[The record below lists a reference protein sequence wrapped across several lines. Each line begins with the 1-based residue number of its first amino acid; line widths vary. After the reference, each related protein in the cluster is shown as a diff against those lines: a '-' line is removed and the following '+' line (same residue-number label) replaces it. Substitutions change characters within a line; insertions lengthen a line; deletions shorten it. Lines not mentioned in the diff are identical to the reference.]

1 MAYRLSLE
9 APLAENITDILK
21 GEIGRAISVLQ
32 TPGHFSKSV
41 HNARKSFKR
50 ARAALHLARPLM
62 KPKVFKLYDRRIA
75 DAARGLSCARD
86 AQVML
91 DAARSLE
98 QAHRDTGN
106 AALFAHLTSWLLAR
120 LEQTRDSEGMI
131 AVDATLTA
139 LENLRDDVAHLPL
152 GDATFDVLLHSARQ
166 TYAQGRAF
174 MREALD
180 SEDDER
186 CHDWRK
192 LVQRHWRHMTLFQE
206 AWPAEAKARMGLAR
220 DLAEVLG
227 EHHDLLVLRA
237 AIFENAALFPL
248 RRDVKKL
255 AALIK
260 TRQGDLLAEAALLG
274 ERLFAEKPKAFFRRM
289 GVYWDTAKLVRRG
302 ANAGTLAARA

>member
-9 APLAENITDILK
+9 APLAENITGILA
-21 GEIGRAISVLQ
+21 GEMGRAISVLQ
-32 TPGHFSKSV
+32 TTGQFSKSV

-62 KPKVFKLYDRRIA
+62 KPKVFKRYDRRIA
-75 DAARGLSCARD
+75 VAARGLSHARDAQVILDAARGL
-86 AQVML
+86 
-91 DAARSLE
+91 E
-98 QAHRDTGN
+98 QANRDNGN
-106 AALFAHLTSWLLAR
+106 DALFTHLISWLQAR
-120 LEQTRDSEGMI
+120 LERTRHSEGTV
-131 AVDATLTA
+131 AVGATLTA
-139 LENLRDDVAHLPL
+139 LENLRDDVSRLPL
-152 GDATFDVLLHSARQ
+152 EDATFDVLLHSARQ

-192 LVQRHWRHMTLFQE
+192 LVQRHWRHMALFQE

-220 DLAEVLG
+220 DLAEALG
-227 EHHDLLVLRA
+227 QHHDLSVLRV

-255 AALIK
+255 AALIEA
-260 TRQGDLLAEAALLG
+260 RQADLLAEAGVLG

-302 ANAGTLAARA
+302 VSTGTLAARP